1 MVAGKYDL
9 RSSNKDC
16 FLKAP
21 EMFNFPISEG
31 YDQVQQNSE
40 VQKEQPN
47 IKMTN
52 DVNNQKV
59 SRPNSSATRN
69 APMPN

>member
-9 RSSNKDC
+9 RSSNKDW

-31 YDQVQQNSE
+31 YDQVQQSCE

-52 DVNNQKV
+52 DVNNQNLP
-59 SRPNSSATRN
+59 RPNTSATRN